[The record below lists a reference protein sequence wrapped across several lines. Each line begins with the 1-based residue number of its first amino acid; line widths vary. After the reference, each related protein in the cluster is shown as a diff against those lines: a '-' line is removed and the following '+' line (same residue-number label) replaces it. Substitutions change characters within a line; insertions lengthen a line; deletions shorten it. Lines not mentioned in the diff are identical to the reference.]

1 MHHDQLSITAAQVAA
16 LVADE
21 LPELAAEPVE
31 QLAAGGTVNAIFRV
45 GTGVTARFP
54 LRPEDPDS
62 TRVRLEQE
70 AVAAAE
76 LVGVSPFPVPRPVH
90 VGGPGH
96 GYPMPWSAQTWLDG
110 HRATPTSC
118 ESSSAFARDLATLTQ
133 ALRAADMRGRRFS
146 GTNRGGVLGDHN
158 RWVEECLRKSE
169 GLVDTRAVGRL
180 WSRFREL
187 PREDPDVMSHTDLIP
202 GNLLVEGDRLVGVLD
217 SGDFQAADPALDLVS
232 AWHLLGTGARAVL
245 RRELGCSDLQWER
258 GKAWALEQAMG
269 VVWYYVDT
277 NPLAAEMG
285 RTTLERLLA
294 DAGPSTPG

>member
-1 MHHDQLSITAAQVAA
+1 MHDDQLSIGVEQVAA

-21 LPELAAEPVE
+21 LP
-31 QLAAGGTVNAIFRV
+31 QLAGQPVTLVADSGTVNAIFRV
-45 GTGVTARFP
+45 GAGVTARFP

-70 AVAAAE
+70 AVAATE
-76 LVGVSPFPVPRPVH
+76 LVGVSPFPIPRPVH

-118 ESSSAFARDLATLTQ
+118 ESSSAFARDLATLIQ
-133 ALRAADMRGRRFS
+133 ALRAADTRGRRFA

-158 RWVEECLRKSE
+158 RWVEKCLRHSE
-169 GLVDTRAVGRL
+169 GLVDTRAVARL
-180 WSRFREL
+180 WSRLREL

-217 SGDFQAADPALDLVS
+217 CGDFQAADPALDLVS
-232 AWHLLGTGARAVL
+232 AWHLLGTGARAAL

-258 GKAWALEQAMG
+258 GRAWALEQAMG
-269 VVWYYVDT
+269 VVWYYVET
-277 NPLAAEMG
+277 NPPAAEMG
-285 RTTLERLLA
+285 RTTLQRLLA
-294 DAGPSTPG
+294 DS